1 MPSISAE
8 TRPSQAPAMT
18 STEGL
23 EHLFAEIN
31 EAEVAAS
38 TATAVAL
45 RYLRVSTTRQ
55 MNTAVD
61 IDEDGNSIATQREWT
76 LKKNQ
81 QLGAVVGPEFVEPGQ
96 SAQTISKRPV
106 FKEMMQYVAD
116 HPEVKY
122 VIIYMRSRVFRNFI
136 DAAITKR
143 YLEERGV
150 KLISAKEEFGEG
162 YMGDAMEAITDV
174 VNELQVRMSGE
185 DIKVKLAH
193 KVENGGSVGRAK
205 LGYLNVR
212 EDYDGRLVNTIAV
225 DPVRA
230 PLIIWAFEQYATGEY
245 SVAQLA
251 VALEEQGLVTRAS
264 YKFRSK
270 PLSANALGVIL
281 GDPYYAGVIRYKG
294 KLYPGRHQPL
304 ISKELYLKVK
314 EILASRNRKGDRD
327 RVHFHYLKGLVH
339 CATCHEQGR
348 ESRLVYSQSTGNGGT
363 YEYFTCSAKLKG
375 LCPMPGIRAEE
386 LEDAVTKAVGD
397 ERISPVTVDLINRG
411 ITDVVEDLQ
420 ATERQ
425 TRDTLRTQ
433 LARLKEQEGRLID
446 ALAEGDLPV
455 PQLRERLGQLTLQ
468 KGAVEERLARTS
480 ETLRH
485 GAERA
490 RAAVELVR
498 NPGGLYR
505 ALPDRSRR
513 ELIQALFRR
522 LYANVTDIDVNAVSE
537 RTMGNKALHT
547 LSDRFDGSE
556 EQASPENKKIPGFP
570 TEDLDAANLSLH
582 LQVIGSNKTYLVAGA
597 GLEPATSR
605 L

>member
-1 MPSISAE
+1 
-8 TRPSQAPAMT
+8 
-18 STEGL
+18 
-23 EHLFAEIN
+23 
-31 EAEVAAS
+31 
-38 TATAVAL
+38 
-45 RYLRVSTTRQ
+45 

-76 LKKNQ
+76 LRKNQ
-81 QLGAVVGPEFVEPGQ
+81 VLGASIGPEFVEPGQ

-106 FKEMMQYVAD
+106 FKEMMQYVTD

-143 YLEERGV
+143 YLEERDV

-212 EDYDGRLVNTIAV
+212 EDFDGRLVNTIAV

-251 VALEEQGLVTRAS
+251 AALEDQGLLTRAS
-264 YKFRSK
+264 RKFRPK

-281 GDPYYAGVIRYKG
+281 GDPYYTGVIRYKG

-314 EILASRNRKGDRD
+314 EILASRHRKGDRD
-327 RVHFHYLKGLVH
+327 RVHFHYLKGLVY
-339 CATCHEQGR
+339 CETCRAQGR

-363 YEYFTCSAKLKG
+363 YEYFTCSAKLRG
-375 LCPMPGIRAEE
+375 ECPMPGIRAEE
-386 LEDAVTKAVGD
+386 LEDAVMRSIRT
-397 ERISPVTVDLINRG
+397 ERIPEKDLELINRG

-425 TRDTLRTQ
+425 TRDALKTQ
-433 LARLKEQEGRLID
+433 LARLSDQEARLID
-446 ALAEGDLPV
+446 ALADGDLPV
-455 PQLRERLGQLTLQ
+455 PQLREKLQQITLQ
-468 KGAVEERLARTS
+468 KGAIEERLARTN

-490 RAAVELVR
+490 GAAIELVR
-498 NPGGLYR
+498 DPGALYA
-505 ALPDRSRR
+505 ALPETSRR

-522 LYANVTDIDVNAVSE
+522 LYANVTDKDIDTRGD
-537 RTMGNKALHT
+537 RTAGNDALHGLAARIHGDLANPPRT
-547 LSDRFDGSE
+547 NE
-556 EQASPENKKIPGFP
+556 KIPGASA
-570 TEDLDAANLSLH
+570 EDLDVENESLH
-582 LQVIGSNKTYLVAGA
+582 SQVIGSNKTYLVAGA